1 MMPSASWSRPAHSLA
16 SWQLAAAVL
25 DRARGVLLATAAGD
39 ALGAPYE
46 FGPPVDPA
54 DVHMHAGGPWE
65 LGEWTDDTAMA
76 LAIAGVA
83 AQGLDLRSPA
93 AQDMVVA
100 RWTDWARDAKDVGVQ
115 TQSVLWAASDAD
127 GPESLSARARAASLA
142 LHEQTG
148 RTAGNGALMRTAP
161 VALAFLDNPDGLT
174 DAARQLT
181 ELTHFDPENGEAC
194 ILWCHLIRHAVLTGE
209 LTASAGLDCL
219 PESARG
225 KWAERLTVAA
235 SLTPDRFTRNG
246 WVVEALM
253 AAWCAI
259 ATTPAVP
266 GQLARTLV
274 SAVAGGRDADT
285 VAAIAGGLVGA
296 LHGAS
301 QVPGEWRER
310 LHGWPGLDA
319 AGLEVLAGEV
329 VALSPRREG
338 EP

>member
-1 MMPSASWSRPAHSLA
+1 MNLTPD
-16 SWQLAAAVL
+16 QL

-65 LGEWTDDTAMA
+65 HGEWTDDTAMA

-100 RWTDWARDAKDVGVQ
+100 RWTEWARDAKDVGVQ
-115 TQSVLWAASDAD
+115 TQSVLWEASDA
-127 GPESLSARARAASLA
+127 GEPESLSARARAASRA
-142 LHEQTG
+142 LHERTG
-148 RTAGNGALMRTAP
+148 RTAGNGSLMRTAP
-161 VALAFLDNPDGLT
+161 VALAFLDNPGGLT
-174 DAARQLT
+174 DAARRVA

-194 ILWCHLIRHAVLTGE
+194 VLWCHLIRHAVLTGN
-209 LTASAGLDCL
+209 LSAAAGLDCL
-219 PESARG
+219 PEPARG

-246 WVVEALM
+246 WVVEALQ

-259 ATTPAVP
+259 ATAPAGP
-266 GQLARTLV
+266 GQLARTLAYAV
-274 SAVAGGRDADT
+274 SGGRDADT
-285 VAAIAGGLVGA
+285 VAAIAGGLAGA

-310 LHGWPGLDA
+310 LHGWPDMDA
-319 AGLEVLAGEV
+319 AGLESLAGEM
-329 VALSPRREG
+329 VALSP
-338 EP
+338 PP